1 MELSWTFGHSSQS
14 YLISSFVRSRAYR
27 VKCPFHKRYS
37 GKLKD
42 RQMDVMFRKLVGLS
56 LLAMWLV
63 LFGIAFSE
71 TSGSITNPPDKEE
84 SVEATLAN
92 LGATIKVARD
102 ALVLTSFTLSAQ
114 PIPFYRFADQR
125 IVFDGIRTETN
136 FSKEDIPIY
145 KLDRS
150 FLI

>member
-1 MELSWTFGHSSQS
+1 
-14 YLISSFVRSRAYR
+14 
-27 VKCPFHKRYS
+27 
-37 GKLKD
+37 
-42 RQMDVMFRKLVGLS
+42 MDVMFRKLVGLS

-114 PIPFYRFADQR
+114 PIPFYRCADQR

-145 KLDRS
+145 KFDRS

>member
-1 MELSWTFGHSSQS
+1 
-14 YLISSFVRSRAYR
+14 
-27 VKCPFHKRYS
+27 
-37 GKLKD
+37 
-42 RQMDVMFRKLVGLS
+42 MFRKLVGLS

-63 LFGIAFSE
+63 LFGIAFLE
-71 TSGSITNPPDKEE
+71 TSGFITNPPDKDK
-84 SVEATLAN
+84 SVEATLAS

-114 PIPFYRFADQR
+114 PIPFYRCADQR
-125 IVFDGIRTETN
+125 IVFDGITKETN
-136 FSKEDIPIY
+136 FSKEDIPVY